1 MKKLNSDGSGSDPI
15 AKQAARLVKSNLRE
29 RPKSSVEL
37 ERVLRRVSKGLA
49 HVTAVVDHVI
59 DTLER
64 CPTPTELAAIAAQVA
79 KPAAQAEAAAG
90 ETCGHC
96 VDGQRAIWLLVP
108 CRGGIPVVAGA
119 ERITEQQYRDL
130 SPSREPL
137 PLRPGETE
145 KNRRYRVVPKL
156 DPRTQGLYTATEACP
171 CRIQRF

>member
-1 MKKLNSDGSGSDPI
+1 MKKLNSDGSGSDTI

-37 ERVLRRVSKGLA
+37 ERVLRRCSKGLA

-79 KPAAQAEAAAG
+79 KPVRAEAAAG
-90 ETCGHC
+90 ELCGQC
-96 VDGQRAIWLLVP
+96 VDGQRPIWLLVP
-108 CRGGIPVVAGA
+108 CRGGIPIVAGA
-119 ERITEQQYRDL
+119 ERITEAQYRDL
-130 SPSREPL
+130 SPEREPL

-145 KNRRYRVVPKL
+145 RHRRYRVSPKL
-156 DPRTQGLYTATEACP
+156 DPRTQALYMATEACP
-171 CRIQRF
+171 CRIGRF